1 MVRGFYLM
9 LLRVA
14 LLWHSPKWKPQ
25 LDAPAVKALIHSMPM
40 RATYFFTNDQPH
52 DIDIHSANHLFA
64 KHFPSEANNP
74 FVNLIFLLAHH
85 MS

>member
-1 MVRGFYLM
+1 
-9 LLRVA
+9 
-14 LLWHSPKWKPQ
+14 
-25 LDAPAVKALIHSMPM
+25 M

-64 KHFPSEANNP
+64 KHFPSETNNA

-85 MS
+85 MSWFRIVRVLEQSAMDSFDTKDDETKETLF